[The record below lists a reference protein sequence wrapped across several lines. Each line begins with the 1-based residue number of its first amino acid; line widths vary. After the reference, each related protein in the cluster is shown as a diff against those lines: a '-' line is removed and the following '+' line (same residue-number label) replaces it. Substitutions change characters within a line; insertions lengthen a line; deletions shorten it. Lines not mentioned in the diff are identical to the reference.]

1 MSKLKLVV
9 SNRMPVKEADSPSQ
23 PVTSKAGFA
32 AEVRNRGP
40 YLYEMAIQDPSHGL
54 ECNLILEIEEA
65 CEAESGTVI
74 CHFPII
80 AGEQLKDL
88 VEEDET
94 LYGMIM
100 VQFQMKVLE
109 QLLLFCAN
117 HYASRLIIYTDDE
130 QAEELGIY
138 EDFLVHQDQTLT
150 AQGEKTEMLIPVN
163 PEIFAAW
170 LNFMTEATIK
180 FGQELWRE
188 QRSNSVIR
196 NYLKSRV

>member
-1 MSKLKLVV
+1 
-9 SNRMPVKEADSPSQ
+9 
-23 PVTSKAGFA
+23 
-32 AEVRNRGP
+32 
-40 YLYEMAIQDPSHGL
+40 MAIQDSSHGL
-54 ECNLILEIEEA
+54 ECNLILEIEGA

-74 CHFPII
+74 CHFPAI
-80 AGEQLKDL
+80 ADEQLKKF

-150 AQGEKTEMLIPVN
+150 AQGEKTEMVISVN
-163 PEIFAAW
+163 REIFAAW
-170 LNFMTEATIK
+170 RDFMAEATIK
-180 FGQELWRE
+180 FAQGLWRE
-188 QRSNSVIR
+188 QRSNPVIR
-196 NYLKSRV
+196 NYLKSRI